1 MEQGSICAFGDCGC
15 VSELPADAD
24 AGVGVARLELPVFED
39 ELLHE
44 TASRESN
51 NEAKHKAFF
60 INGLH
65 NKFQIVMNPLVDLL
79 CFPAC
84 LT

>member
-1 MEQGSICAFGDCGC
+1 VSLLLEAAGD
-15 VSELPADAD
+15 
-24 AGVGVARLELPVFED
+24 GVGVAELELPVFED

-51 NEAKHKAFF
+51 NAAKHKAFF

-65 NKFQIVMNPLVDLL
+65 NKFQIVMNRLADLL
-79 CFPAC
+79 CFPDC
-84 LT
+84 LA